1 MKILVVD
8 DESIVRRAIVRALE
22 KKGHEVFEA
31 ENGKI
36 GYDLWKSNQPD
47 LMFLDVLMPELSGP
61 EVLKKMGTQK
71 FTKVVLMSAYSGEY
85 NVEKAKGIGAD
96 VFVAKPFDNI
106 FTVVE
111 QAIGLVE

>member
-1 MKILVVD
+1 
-8 DESIVRRAIVRALE
+8 
-22 KKGHEVFEA
+22 
-31 ENGKI
+31 
-36 GYDLWKSNQPD
+36 
-47 LMFLDVLMPELSGP
+47 
-61 EVLKKMGTQK
+61 MGTQK